1 LPPVFALNET
11 LHSAPLSGIILTD
24 QCVSTQA
31 GPNAEVADL
40 SKAIA
45 ELRPPP
51 LASTA

>member
-31 GPNAEVADL
+31 GPEPHQNRRDGYAAA
-40 SKAIA
+40 AIA
-45 ELRPPP
+45 RE
-51 LASTA
+51 AK